1 MIKQSKTVAESK
13 AKNAARKSCPLRA
26 IPAAVRI
33 QAQSLDNLLDRICS
47 GLVWNG

>member
-1 MIKQSKTVAESK
+1 MKKQSTAASALKE
-13 AKNAARKSCPLRA
+13 KNAQRKACPLRA
-26 IPAAVRI
+26 IPGAVRI